1 LRKIG
6 IIGGISWESTAEY
19 YRIINEEVKERV
31 GGSHS
36 AECLMYS
43 FDFGEVEKLQSG
55 GEWEELTRQMVFWA
69 GKLKNAG
76 ADFIIICA
84 NTMHMMAPDIEKEC
98 DIKVLHIADVT
109 GRKIRER
116 GFKKVALLG
125 TRYVMEGTFYHDVL
139 KQKHDIDVINPSKEQ
154 REIVHN
160 IIYDEL
166 IKGVVKNES
175 RKKYVEIIEDL
186 ERKGAQGVVLGCT
199 EIPMLVSQKDVSIPV
214 FSTTEIHAK
223 AAVDFALD
231 D

>member
-1 LRKIG
+1 MRKIG